1 MSPVAVFPG
10 IGTRCGAGASLPS
23 LYTEARMSFPPRL
36 ESSANDSSREDSSRV
51 EGSGKSIRPRWEGD
65 YVFLFQNLILKDFRI
80 RYRNMSLGVLW
91 SLINPLVMMGVL
103 TFIFGR
109 VFGGDRPPLFPVFVL
124 SGLVPY
130 NFFTGA
136 FLSGTLSIVE
146 NAALVK
152 RVPVPRET
160 IPIAVVLSNGVHL
173 AIQIV
178 LLVVFTLAFGLRP
191 SGVWLWLPI
200 VWTLYVIFLCGLALG
215 ASAINVFVRDT
226 RYVVE
231 SFNMILFYLVPIF
244 YSFSIIPAKYAAI
257 YQFNPVAAMV
267 MATRNIMLDGKAPPI
282 SLVINMV
289 IAACFTL
296 GLGLWIFRRLKP
308 RFYEHI

>member
-1 MSPVAVFPG
+1 MSFSADGRPTEEYSPVA
-10 IGTRCGAGASLPS
+10 IPS
-23 LYTEARMSFPPRL
+23 DSR
-36 ESSANDSSREDSSRV
+36 SSSTVPSV
-51 EGSGKSIRPRWEGD
+51 RPRWDGD
-65 YVFLFQNLILKDFRI
+65 YLFLFQNLILKDFRI

-91 SLINPLVMMGVL
+91 SLVNPLVMMGVL

-124 SGLVPY
+124 CGLVPY
-130 NFFTGA
+130 NFFTSA
-136 FLSGTLSIVE
+136 FLTGTLSIVD

-173 AIQIV
+173 LIQMA
-178 LLVVFTLAFGLRP
+178 LLASFVLAFGLRP
-191 SGVWLWLPI
+191 SHSWWWLP
-200 VWTLYVIFLCGLALG
+200 VIWILFFIFVCGLALG
-215 ASAINVFVRDT
+215 SSAVNVFVRDT

-244 YSFSIIPAKYAAI
+244 YSFSIIPARFAAV

-267 MATRNIMLDGKAPPI
+267 LAMRSIMLDGKAPPQ
-282 SLVINMV
+282 SLLLNMLV
-289 IAACFTL
+289 AASFTFAL
-296 GLGLWIFRRLKP
+296 GLLLFRHLKS

>member
-1 MSPVAVFPG
+1 MNMGP
-10 IGTRCGAGASLPS
+10 R
-23 LYTEARMSFPPRL
+23 TELSRD
-36 ESSANDSSREDSSRV
+36 DSSRDDSP
-51 EGSGKSIRPRWEGD
+51 GSNAFRDESAFAGRPVRPRWNGD

-124 SGLVPY
+124 CGLVPY

-136 FLSGTLSIVE
+136 FLTGTLSIVE

-152 RVPVPRET
+152 RVPVPREA
-160 IPIAVVLSNGVHL
+160 IPIAVVLSNGVHVT
-173 AIQIV
+173 IQIA
-178 LLVVFTLAFGLRP
+178 LLIGFTLAFGLRP
-191 SGVWLWLPI
+191 SGAWLWLP
-200 VWTLYVIFLCGLALG
+200 VLWTLYVIFLCGLTLG
-215 ASAINVFVRDT
+215 SSAINVFVRDT
-226 RYVVE
+226 RYIVE
-231 SFNMILFYLVPIF
+231 SFNMVLFYLVPIF

-267 MATRNIMLDGKAPPI
+267 LATRNILLDGKAPPA
-282 SLVINMV
+282 SLLLNML
-289 IAACFTL
+289 IAACLTVGAGTL
-296 GLGLWIFRRLKP
+296 IFGRLKK

>member
-1 MSPVAVFPG
+1 MTESV
-10 IGTRCGAGASLPS
+10 SLPS
-23 LYTEARMSFPPRL
+23 ST
-36 ESSANDSSREDSSRV
+36 
-51 EGSGKSIRPRWEGD
+51 RPRWNGD

-124 SGLVPY
+124 CGLVPY
-130 NFFTGA
+130 NFFAGA

-152 RVPVPRET
+152 RVPVPREV
-160 IPIAVVLSNGVHL
+160 IPIAVVLSNGIHL
-173 AIQIV
+173 TIQMM
-178 LLVVFTLAFGLRP
+178 LLVALTLGFGIRP
-191 SGVWLWLPI
+191 SGAWLWLPV

-215 ASAINVFVRDT
+215 ASAINVFIRDT

-231 SFNMILFYLVPIF
+231 SFNMVLFYLVPIF
-244 YSFSIIPAKYAAI
+244 YSFSIIPARYATV

-267 MATRNIMLDGKAPPI
+267 LATRNIMLDGSAPPI
-282 SLVINMV
+282 SLVLNMV
-289 IAACFTL
+289 IAAGVTL
-296 GLGLWIFRRLKP
+296 GAGLWIFGRLKP